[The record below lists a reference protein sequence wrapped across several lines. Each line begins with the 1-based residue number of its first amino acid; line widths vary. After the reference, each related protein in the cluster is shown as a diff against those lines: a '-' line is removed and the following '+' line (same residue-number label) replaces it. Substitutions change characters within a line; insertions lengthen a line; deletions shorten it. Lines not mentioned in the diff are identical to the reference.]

1 MRLLKCGLGSAG
13 VRRFVGPSAALVA
26 FSLFAGVVALF
37 LLLESAS
44 AAGLVSPSHRVP
56 LKEGNRLRTLGMKAV
71 MHVYYFAPKTLEI
84 TRVDSY
90 LLKDVATCEYTLDA
104 TLTAAAARLRHGDQV
119 EGDCASI
126 SPSTAAAQSDAE
138 RLASRL
144 KAL

>member
-1 MRLLKCGLGSAG
+1 MRLLQCRSAPVGGRCFVRPSAVLALFSLLAG
-13 VRRFVGPSAALVA
+13 VAAL
-26 FSLFAGVVALF
+26 FF
-37 LLLESAS
+37 LPDSAS
-44 AAGLVSPSHRVP
+44 AAGQVSPNHRVP
-56 LKEGNRLRTLGMKAV
+56 LKEAKRLRTLGMKAV

-84 TRVDSY
+84 THVDSY

-104 TLTAAAARLRHGDQV
+104 TLTAAAARRRHGDQV

-126 SPSTAAAQSDAE
+126 SPSTAGAQSDAE